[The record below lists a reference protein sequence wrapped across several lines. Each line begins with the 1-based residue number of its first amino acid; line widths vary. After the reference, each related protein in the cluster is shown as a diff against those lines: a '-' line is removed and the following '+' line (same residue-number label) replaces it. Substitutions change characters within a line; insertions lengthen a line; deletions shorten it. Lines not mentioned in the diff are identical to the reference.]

1 MTTQKKPKNIQ
12 TTQKKTKN
20 IQTTK
25 RKIQMNPRNKIVP
38 ATIGILL
45 LLTWASWKGLTSP
58 VGSKGTTTDQEKP
71 VQFNVKSGV
80 GGNQIGAELAQAGL
94 IRSENGWKIW
104 TKLRQVTDAKGGFKA
119 GTYLV
124 SPQES
129 LTDIAAKIWDGEIMQ
144 TNFTI
149 PEGWSTKQMAEYFE
163 AQGYFS
169 AAEFETA
176 VTEIPYDKYPWLPQD
191 LPILEGFLY
200 PDTYKISSDR
210 ASSPQA
216 VINTMLD
223 HFERTALPVYEA
235 DNPDMSLK
243 DWVTL
248 ASIVE
253 KEAVVGEERGLIAG
267 VFTARLEQGIRLGSD
282 PTVEYGLGIRQTADQ
297 PLTYAQVETPSP
309 YNTYMNAGLTPTPIA
324 SPGIE
329 SLKATLNPESTDYLY
344 FVARYD
350 GTHIFSQTLR
360 EHEAATREIRRQ
372 RNQQ

>member
-1 MTTQKKPKNIQ
+1 MTTQKKSGNIK
-12 TTQKKTKN
+12 TAKRKTK
-20 IQTTK
+20 TS
-25 RKIQMNPRNKIVP
+25 P
-38 ATIGILL
+38 ATKVISATVGVLF
-45 LLTWASWKGLTSP
+45 LLTWAGWKGLTAP
-58 VGSKGTTTDQEKP
+58 VEGKGKTADEEKQ
-71 VQFNVKSGV
+71 VQFTVKSGI
-80 GGNQIGAELAQAGL
+80 GGNQIGAELARAGL
-94 IRSENGWKIW
+94 IRSNNGWKIW
-104 TKLRQVTDAKGGFKA
+104 TKLKQVTDSRGGYKA
-119 GTYLV
+119 GTYLL
-124 SPQES
+124 SPEES
-129 LTDIAAKIWDGEIMQ
+129 LSDIAAKIWDGQIMQ

-149 PEGWSTKQMAEYFE
+149 PEGWSTRQMAEYFE

-169 AAEFETA
+169 AAEFEAA

-200 PDTYKISSDR
+200 PDTYKITSDR
-210 ASSPQA
+210 TSNPHAIIA
-216 VINTMLD
+216 TMLD
-223 HFERTALPVYEA
+223 HFEETALPVYEA
-235 DNPDMSLK
+235 KKPDMSLK

-253 KEAVVGEERGLIAG
+253 KEAVVVEERRVIAC
-267 VFTARLEQGIRLGSD
+267 VFTSRLEQGIRIGSAH
-282 PTVEYGLGIRQTADQ
+282 TVEYGLGIRQTADQ

-309 YNTYMNAGLTPTPIA
+309 YNTYMNPGLTPTPIA

-372 RNQQ
+372 RNQ

>member
-1 MTTQKKPKNIQ
+1 MTTQKKPKNVQ
-12 TTQKKTKN
+12 NKKNRKKTNANLFAKV
-20 IQTTK
+20 
-25 RKIQMNPRNKIVP
+25 VP
-38 ATIGILL
+38 ATVGLTLL
-45 LLTWASWKGLTSP
+45 FGWLGWKGLTAP
-58 VGSKGTTTDQEKP
+58 VAKSESADTQQVPFT
-71 VQFNVKSGV
+71 VKSGV

-94 IRSENGWKIW
+94 IKSTSGWKLW
-104 TKLRQVTDAKGGFKA
+104 TKLKQTTDSDGGFKA

-124 SPQES
+124 SPEES
-129 LTDIAAKIWDGEIMQ
+129 LSDIAGKIWDGEIMQ
-144 TNFTI
+144 TNFTV
-149 PEGWSTKQMAEYFE
+149 PEGWSTKQMADYFE
-163 AQGYFS
+163 SLGFFS
-169 AAEFETA
+169 AEEFNQA

-235 DNPDMSLK
+235 QKPDMSLLE
-243 DWVTL
+243 WVSL

-253 KEAVVGEERGLIAG
+253 KEAVIGDERRLIAG
-267 VFTARLEQGIRLGSD
+267 VFTARLDKGMRLESD

-297 PLTYAQVETPSP
+297 PLTYAQVGTPSP

-324 SPGIE
+324 SPGIA
-329 SLKATLNPESTDYLY
+329 SLKATLNPEGTDYLF

-350 GTHIFSQTLR
+350 GTHVFSETLS

-372 RNQQ
+372 RNQ